1 MGNIGPYLAVSRT
14 SSETAVGGGICA
26 MLRAV
31 RHLSRTAIST
41 VRRCQADFAPAMAF
55 PPDLWPLILP
65 WLNLRGANPPP
76 SADSAQRQA
85 TSGADRTEPNRA
97 AENASAVCFDTT
109 YEQVNSL
116 RIRAKTL

>member
-1 MGNIGPYLAVSRT
+1 
-14 SSETAVGGGICA
+14 

-31 RHLSRTAIST
+31 RHLSRTGIST
-41 VRRCQADFAPAMAF
+41 VRRCQADFPPARVF
-55 PPDLWPLILP
+55 PRELSPLTPPWDNLP
-65 WLNLRGANPPP
+65 SATPPP

-109 YEQVNSL
+109 YGQLNSL
-116 RIRAKTL
+116 TIRAQTLCRS